1 MLSLRSFLL
10 SAPLFIGVFLIQEA
24 FVIQMRFPAGGF
36 NLLLIVAL
44 IWAALSTPEIGALT
58 GFGAGIGM
66 DLSQTSPGPMGHWT
80 LVMIIACYAVA
91 FLGYGDDNIRG
102 NPINIVLLTT
112 IGVVASQAVFLL
124 LGLMLGQEIG
134 SIGNVL
140 FVLAGTACWTAI
152 ISPLLLRTISYI
164 HGNIFGTR
172 SLL

>member
-1 MLSLRSFLL
+1 MSLRSFLL
-10 SAPLFIGVFLIQEA
+10 SSPLFVGVFLFQEA
-24 FVIQMRFPAGGF
+24 FITQMRLPAGGF

-66 DLSQTSPGPMGHWT
+66 DLSQTSPGPLGHWT

-102 NPINIVLLTT
+102 NPINIVFLTT
-112 IGVVASQAVFLL
+112 VGVVASQAVFLL

-134 SIGNVL
+134 SIGNII
-140 FVLAGTACWTAI
+140 FVLAGSAFWTAI
-152 ISPLLLRTISYI
+152 ISPLILKVVSYL
-164 HGNIFGTR
+164 HSNIFGTR
-172 SLL
+172 SAL